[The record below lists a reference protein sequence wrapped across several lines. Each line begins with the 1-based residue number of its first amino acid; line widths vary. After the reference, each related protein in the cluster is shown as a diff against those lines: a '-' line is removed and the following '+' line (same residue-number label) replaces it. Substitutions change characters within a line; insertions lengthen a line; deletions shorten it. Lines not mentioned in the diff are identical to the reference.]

1 MIIKSVSKVN
11 IAAQEVLFIGP
22 ASSLA
27 KGLRSTPIPLL
38 IVEKMSGSRTLASE
52 DSREEVQIIDPW
64 LK

>member
-1 MIIKSVSKVN
+1 MNS
-11 IAAQEVLFIGP
+11 AAQEVLFIGP

-38 IVEKMSGSRTLASE
+38 IVEKRIRSRPLASE

>member
-1 MIIKSVSKVN
+1 MN
-11 IAAQEVLFIGP
+11 PAAQEVLFIGP
-22 ASSLA
+22 ASSLV

-38 IVEKMSGSRTLASE
+38 IVEKRSGSRTLASE

>member
-1 MIIKSVSKVN
+1 MN
-11 IAAQEVLFIGP
+11 PAAQEVLFIGP

-38 IVEKMSGSRTLASE
+38 IVEKRSGSRTLANE